1 MKPQSELHTKGQ
13 RMIAPRGITEAERV
27 AMNQAARDY
36 AWDSYNKGVMLAVQA
51 LRDGIADGYRPTH
64 SELVALCDM
73 LEEKTREAAPCG
85 MNQ

>member
-1 MKPQSELHTKGQ
+1 
-13 RMIAPRGITEAERV
+13 MIAPKCVSEPERTSI
-27 AMNQAARDY
+27 NQAARKY

-64 SELVALCDM
+64 SELVAMCDM

-85 MNQ
+85 TNE